1 MNETIRR
8 WIYCLLITGSV
19 IVTPLVGL
27 FGSFDNGNLSNSL
40 LRAAQ

>member
-19 IVTPLVGL
+19 IVTPLVGI
-27 FGSFDNGNLSNSL
+27 FGPFDNGSPSNSL
-40 LRAAQ
+40 PRAAQ